1 LRTIRETKPVK
12 TILAILAILA
22 SLSGAVATS
31 AALPAGVVRQL
42 PAGYAVLG
50 SAHLV
55 AGKPTRRFEIV
66 ALGRKDEDRLA
77 KTRNAPARPLLL
89 FEQRGN
95 AVLIVARNDHVVMK
109 ADEGGQ
115 CDPFLDGGGT
125 IAAKGRYF
133 TIENG
138 VACGQHWTDY
148 ITFRLDDRAGGFVF
162 DNERQEDWELNPSN
176 DPDAE
181 ALVRAGPPRL
191 LRAPAGPVIPF
202 AAWRPKR

>member
-1 LRTIRETKPVK
+1 MK
-12 TILAILAILA
+12 TILAIFA
-22 SLSGAVATS
+22 SLSSAAAAS
-31 AALPAGVVRQL
+31 AALPAGVIRQL
-42 PAGYAVLG
+42 PTGYAVIG
-50 SAHLV
+50 SAHV
-55 AGKPTRRFEIV
+55 AAGQPVRSFEIV
-66 ALGRKDEDRLA
+66 ALGRKDEDSLA
-77 KTRNAPARPLLL
+77 KTRDAPARPLII
-89 FEQRGN
+89 FERRGRDFM
-95 AVLIVARNDHVVMK
+95 AVARNDHIVMK

-125 IAAKGRYF
+125 IAVKGRYF
-133 TIENG
+133 TVQNG

-176 DPDAE
+176 DPEAE

-191 LRAPAGPVIPF
+191 FRAPSGHITPF